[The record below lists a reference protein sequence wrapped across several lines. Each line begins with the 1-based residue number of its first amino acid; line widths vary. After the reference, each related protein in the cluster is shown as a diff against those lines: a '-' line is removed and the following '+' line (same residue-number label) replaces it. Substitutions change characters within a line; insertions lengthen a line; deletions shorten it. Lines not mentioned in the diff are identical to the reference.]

1 MQGLIHLYCGDGKGK
16 TTAAFGL
23 VARHASYGKKVLVT
37 QFLKDFTSGEIGY
50 FEKDPLVTI
59 VKTQRVVGFFPFM
72 TKEKQAQ
79 TIVKEQALFEEITGM
94 AQEFSLLVMDEV
106 IDACNLGILD
116 YEALATFLKNKP
128 AHLEVVCTGR
138 NPDERIVALAHY
150 YTEFKAIKH
159 PFQNGI
165 AARQSIEY

>member
-59 VKTQRVVGFFPFM
+59 IKTQRVVGFFPFM
-72 TKEKQAQ
+72 TTEKQQ
-79 TIVKEQALFEEITGM
+79 ETIVKEQALFEEITHK
-94 AQEFSLLVMDEV
+94 ASDYSLLVMDEI
-106 IDACNLGILD
+106 IDACNLGILEYTKVAD
-116 YEALATFLKNKP
+116 FLKNKP

-138 NPDERIVALAHY
+138 NPDASIIALAHY

-165 AARQSIEY
+165 AARASIEY